1 MKIFVL
7 FAAVCVAVVSSQVLQ
22 PCSPPP
28 LWEARISR
36 IDPEKR
42 FSERARISY
51 DATNRRIR
59 VIEEVNIRDDKEY
72 FDVLYI
78 HNTEP
83 GTEYRFNLKTKE
95 CNKKEIEDAWRPFE
109 VPPNSTFLGESYI
122 GTGAVPGAGVQTQ
135 LWDKAFESGDK
146 YFGVYTVVGC
156 IPIQEEFYSRRT
168 GLVTSTF
175 FDVTAGISD
184 PNVFIPPREC
194 E

>member
-1 MKIFVL
+1 MG
-7 FAAVCVAVVSSQVLQ
+7 A
-22 PCSPPP
+22 PPS

-36 IDPEKR
+36 VDPEKR

-59 VIEEVNIRDDKEY
+59 IIEEVNILVAREY
-72 FDVLYI
+72 YDVLFI

-83 GTEYRFNLKTKE
+83 GTEYRLNLKTKE
-95 CNKKEIEDAWRPFE
+95 CQKRDIVDAWRPFQ

-122 GTGAVPGAGVQTQ
+122 GTGSIQGAGVQTQ
-135 LWDKAFESGDK
+135 LWENVFENEDK
-146 YFGVYTVVGC
+146 YFGVYTAVGC

-168 GLVTSTF
+168 GLVTTTF
-175 FDVTAGISD
+175 FDVTGGISD

-194 E
+194 M